1 MFEPN
6 RLARMHLIDAYSQI
20 VPLRRRA
27 TQSARSSQ
35 HVPPSVNPTSKQGG
49 AS

>member
-1 MFEPN
+1 MFEPS
-6 RLARMHLIDAYSQI
+6 RLALMHLIDAYSQI

-27 TQSARSSQ
+27 TQSARSPQ
-35 HVPPSVNPTSKQGG
+35 PTPSSIKPVSKQEG